1 MLELTAIPTP
11 HLGGMSL
18 LGNPWLDLALLLLA
32 GVAAGIINTMAG
44 GGSFL
49 TLPVLVGLGLPAG
62 VANGTTR
69 VSVLAQNAVAALTF
83 HQNNV
88 RAHGVTT
95 RLLAPV
101 LIGAVL
107 GSWLATRIDD
117 EMFRP
122 VIGVVLLIWAVY
134 LAVKPDRFLHPPER
148 EREPN
153 GWSYAFSIV
162 IGLYGGFLQAGV
174 GFPLIALLSGQ
185 LGYDL
190 VRTNAI
196 KAGLI
201 FVYTCIVLVIFAG
214 AGQVAWT
221 PAIVLAGGTM
231 LGGWLGARWQLQSG
245 SEVVRWVVLV
255 MVVVSGVAMLASL
268 FQ

>member
-1 MLELTAIPTP
+1 MPALAVFPTP

-32 GVAAGIINTMAG
+32 GVAAGVINTLAG

-49 TLPVLVGLGLPAG
+49 TLPILIGLGLPAG
-62 VANGTTR
+62 VANGTAR
-69 VSVLAQNAVAALTF
+69 VSVLAQNAVSSLTF
-83 HQNNV
+83 HRSGV
-88 RAHGVTT
+88 RDHGVAA
-95 RLLAPV
+95 RLLGPMLV
-101 LIGAVL
+101 GAVL
-107 GSWLATRIDD
+107 GSWLATQIEDR
-117 EMFRP
+117 MFRP

-153 GWSYAFSIV
+153 WLSYALAV
-162 IGLYGGFLQAGV
+162 LIGLYGGFLQAGV

-201 FVYTCIVLVIFAG
+201 CAYTLVVLLIFAG
-214 AGQVAWT
+214 YGQVAWT
-221 PAIVLAGGTM
+221 PALALAGATM
-231 LGGWLGARWQLQSG
+231 LGGWIGARWQIEKG
-245 SEVVRWVVLV
+245 SELVRWAVLV
-255 MVVVSGVAMLASL
+255 MVVIAGVAMLASL
-268 FQ
+268 F

>member
-1 MLELTAIPTP
+1 MLALTSIPTL
-11 HLGGMSL
+11 HLGGLSL
-18 LGNPWLDLALLLLA
+18 LGNPWLDLALLVLA
-32 GVAAGIINTMAG
+32 GVAAGVINTLAG

-49 TLPVLVGLGLPAG
+49 TLPILIGLGLPAG

-69 VSVLAQNAVAALTF
+69 VSVLAQNAVSTLTF
-83 HQNNV
+83 HQNGV
-88 RAHGVTT
+88 RGHDVTA
-95 RLLAPV
+95 RLLGPV
-101 LIGAVL
+101 LIGAAL
-107 GSWLATRIDD
+107 GSWLATQIDD
-117 EMFRP
+117 QMFRP

-134 LAVKPDRFLHPPER
+134 LVVKPDRFLHPPER

-153 GWSYAFSIV
+153 WLSYVLSLF

-201 FVYTCIVLVIFAG
+201 CAYTGVVLLIFAG
-214 AGQVAWT
+214 YGQVAWT
-221 PAIVLAGGTM
+221 PAFVLAGATM
-231 LGGWLGARWQLQSG
+231 LGGWLGARWQIAAG
-245 SEVVRWVVLV
+245 SKLVHVAVLV
-255 MVVVSGVAMLASL
+255 MVAISGVAMLASL
-268 FQ
+268 F

>member
-1 MLELTAIPTP
+1 MLELTAFPTP

-32 GVAAGIINTMAG
+32 GVAAGIINTLAG

-49 TLPVLVGLGLPAG
+49 TLPILIGLGLPAG

-69 VSVLAQNAVAALTF
+69 VSVLAQNAVSTLTF
-83 HQNNV
+83 HQNGV
-88 RAHGVTT
+88 RAHGATT
-95 RLLAPV
+95 RLLGPM
-101 LIGAVL
+101 LIGAVV
-107 GSWLATRIDD
+107 GSWLATQLDD
-117 EMFRP
+117 EVFRP

-134 LAVKPDRFLHPPER
+134 LAVKPDRFLHPPEH

-153 GWSYAFSIV
+153 WLSHGLAV
-162 IGLYGGFLQAGV
+162 LIGIYGGFLQAGV

-201 FVYTCIVLVIFAG
+201 CAYTCVVLVIFAG
-214 AGQVAWT
+214 YGQVAWT
-221 PAIVLAGGTM
+221 PALVLAGATM
-231 LGGWLGARWQLQSG
+231 VGGWIGARWQIAQG
-245 SEVVRWVVLV
+245 SELVRWAVLI
-255 MVVVSGVAMLASL
+255 MVVISGVAMLASL
-268 FQ
+268 F